1 MTELPHYDSK
11 TWVDETGASTGDAR
25 ENDPH
30 DAGFTDER
38 DRVFR
43 SHFQHVNRLADRSY
57 EQVRAAYQLGF
68 EAARDHADSGRVFD
82 EIEKDLEGGWLNIR
96 VGGGDW
102 VSVRE
107 FARAGFDSARQ
118 GRIVNTTAAGT
129 TASHDRPSFSDP
141 VPDNTDPTA
150 PESPEQTLE
159 YQHQTSE
166 DDEWLPPDLRT
177 DDPYAPPGATDS
189 PTDAEH

>member
-25 ENDPH
+25 ENDPR
-30 DAGFTDER
+30 DAGFTDEQ

-57 EQVRAAYQLGF
+57 EQVRAAYELGVR
-68 EAARDHADSGRVFD
+68 AAREHGKSGRAFE
-82 EIEKDLEGGWLNIR
+82 EIEKDLEGGWLSVR
-96 VGGGDW
+96 VSGGDW
-102 VSVRE
+102 ASVRE
-107 FARAGFDSARQ
+107 FARAGFDNALQ
-118 GRIVNTTAAGT
+118 GRVIGATAAGT
-129 TASHDRPSFSDP
+129 TVSHDRPSFSDP

-159 YQHQTSE
+159 YQHHTSDE
-166 DDEWLPPDLRT
+166 DEWLPRDLRT
-177 DDPYAPPGATDS
+177 DDPHANPGPVDS
-189 PTDAEH
+189 PTDAEF